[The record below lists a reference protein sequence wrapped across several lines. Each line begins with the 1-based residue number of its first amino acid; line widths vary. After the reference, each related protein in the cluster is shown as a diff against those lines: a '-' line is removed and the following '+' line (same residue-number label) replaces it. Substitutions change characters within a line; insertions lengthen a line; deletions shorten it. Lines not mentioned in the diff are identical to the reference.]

1 MGRSHSI
8 RAGEAGGMM
17 KQAILCI
24 DDNIAVLNALQAEL
38 TDAIGNAYRIEIAQG
53 GATALT
59 LTETL
64 LDEGYEI
71 PLVVADY
78 MMPGL
83 KGDELLQ
90 QIHLRSPT
98 TLKIL
103 LTEQADLKAIGNAI
117 SYTNLYRYIAKPWQS
132 EDLQFTFKEAIH
144 NYRQQQELVQKNEQL
159 QQMNQ
164 TLQALNSEQAKLI
177 EDLQKAEEKYRSLF
191 ENALEG
197 IFQTSVDG
205 RFLSAN
211 PALAHN
217 LGYDSPEQLM
227 NTLTD
232 MRTQLYADPR
242 CRDQFVALMQQHDRV
257 SGFEAEGYR
266 KDGSILWVSINARTV
281 RDENGQLLYFQGFI
295 QDISERKQAEK
306 ILADYQQTLEQQVTE
321 RTLALQQEIT
331 ERQRIEQALRQSE
344 AQYRAMVEDQTELI
358 CRFLPNGILT
368 FVNGTYCRYFRQ
380 QPESLIGH
388 TFTPM
393 IPEADQYIPRQYFST
408 LSRENPFIT
417 YEHRVILPD
426 GDVRWQ
432 QWTDRAIFD
441 EEGNFV
447 EFHAVGRD
455 ITDRKRAEIALQE
468 SETRFRQLSRATFEA
483 IAITEAGTILDAN
496 QTFAHIFGYEPGE
509 VIGMHTSNFVPL
521 EFQNFIG
528 EKLQSR
534 DEGPYECPCIR
545 KDGTTFPAEVRARFI
560 SFEERVI
567 KIAAIRDITER
578 KQVEAASVLEER
590 NRMAR
595 EIHDTLAQSFA
606 GIVIQLEALSRMST
620 LLPEDAQLCLIQV
633 YDLAQSGL
641 NEARRSVKALRPQLL
656 EEGDLHS
663 AIAEF
668 VTQINASAIPSSVY
682 QRVGVPYALPIDVE
696 NNLLR
701 ICQEAITNAIKHA
714 DAQAIYVELAYEQTC
729 CSLRVKDNGQGLELS
744 EPLLTRG
751 FGLMG
756 MEERARG
763 IGGTFNLY
771 SQPGQGTEVVVSI
784 ERS

>member
-1 MGRSHSI
+1 
-8 RAGEAGGMM
+8 MM
-17 KQAILCI
+17 VKQAILCI
-24 DDNIAVLNALQAEL
+24 DDETTVLDALQTEL
-38 TDAIGNAYRIEIAQG
+38 TEAIGNAYRIEITQG
-53 GATALT
+53 GAAALT

-64 LDEGYEI
+64 LNEGYEI

-78 MMPGL
+78 TMPDF

-103 LTEQADLKAIGNAI
+103 LTEQADLKLIGNAI
-117 SYTNLYRYIAKPWQS
+117 SHANLYRYIAKPWQS

-144 NYRQQQELVQKNEQL
+144 NYHQQQELVQKNVQL

-164 TLQALNSEQAKLI
+164 TLQVLNSEQAQLI

-197 IFQTSVDG
+197 IFQTSIDG

-211 PALAHN
+211 PALANN
-217 LGYDSPEQLM
+217 LGYNSPEELM

-242 CRDQFVALMQQHDRV
+242 CRDQFVALMQQNDRV

-281 RDENGQLLYFQGFI
+281 RDENGKLLYFQGFI
-295 QDISERKQAEK
+295 QDITERKQAEK

-321 RTLALQQEIT
+321 RTLALQQEVS
-331 ERQRIEQALRQSE
+331 ER
-344 AQYRAMVEDQTELI
+344 
-358 CRFLPNGILT
+358 
-368 FVNGTYCRYFRQ
+368 
-380 QPESLIGH
+380 H
-388 TFTPM
+388 
-393 IPEADQYIPRQYFST
+393 
-408 LSRENPFIT
+408 
-417 YEHRVILPD
+417 
-426 GDVRWQ
+426 
-432 QWTDRAIFD
+432 
-441 EEGNFV
+441 
-447 EFHAVGRD
+447 
-455 ITDRKRAEIALQE
+455 RAETALQE

-483 IAITEAGTILDAN
+483 IAITEAGIILDAN

-509 VIGMHTSNFVPL
+509 VIGMHASHFVPL
-521 EFQNFIG
+521 EFQEFIG

-534 DEGPYECPCIR
+534 DEGPYECPCVR

-560 SFEERVI
+560 SIEERVI

-578 KQVEAASVLEER
+578 KQVEEASVLEER

-595 EIHDTLAQSFA
+595 EIHDTLAQSFT

-620 LLPEDAQLCLIQV
+620 LLPEEAQLCLIQI

-668 VTQINASAIPSSVY
+668 VAQTNASTTPSSIY
-682 QRVGVPYALPIDVE
+682 QRVGTPYALPNDVE

-714 DAQAIYVELAYEQTC
+714 NAQKIHIELVYEQTR

-744 EPLLTRG
+744 EHLLTQG
-751 FGLMG
+751 FGLIG
-756 MEERARG
+756 MEERART
-763 IGGTFNLY
+763 IGGTFKLY

-784 ERS
+784 EQS